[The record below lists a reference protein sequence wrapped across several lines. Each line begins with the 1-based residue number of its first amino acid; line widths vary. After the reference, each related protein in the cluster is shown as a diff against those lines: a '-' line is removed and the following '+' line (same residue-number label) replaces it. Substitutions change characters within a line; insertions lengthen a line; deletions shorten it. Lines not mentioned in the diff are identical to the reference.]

1 MRIAVLLCLLFALY
15 PATLAQEAKSTPTP
29 DASPQPTPTL
39 EPTPTPTPIPTPTPT
54 PTVDDAPKI
63 KAYLI
68 SVGDILDVVVARR
81 PELGWRGP
89 VNSEGTI
96 PALPNLKNPIRAL
109 CRTEQEVAAQIAA
122 DYSELIKNPTIIV
135 RVVERS
141 ARPAILF
148 GAVRTPQRFQLQRD
162 VHLNELLFISGGV
175 TDRASGDIQIFR
187 PETFS
192 CPDTQQPEAAQD
204 ETVNPIRVI
213 KILDLMAGK
222 EDTNPLIHP
231 GDIVT
236 VMVAEPVYITG
247 GVVSPQGIN
256 FREQL
261 TLARAIA
268 TVGGLSSNARGGEI
282 RIYRRKEQATEQEI
296 IKADYDAIRKQ
307 KQPDIP
313 LKAYDIIEVPQSSYI
328 SARRTWQS
336 AAQELITDE
345 KLSGAL
351 PLRVLN

>member
-15 PATLAQEAKSTPTP
+15 PATLAQEAKSTPAP
-29 DASPQPTPTL
+29 DAAPQATPAPTPA
-39 EPTPTPTPIPTPTPT
+39 PTP
-54 PTVDDAPKI
+54 DDAPKVR
-63 KAYLI
+63 AYLI
-68 SVGDILDVVVARR
+68 NVGDTLDVVVARR
-81 PELGWRGP
+81 PELGWRGQ

-96 PALPNLKNPIRAL
+96 PALPYLKNPIRAL
-109 CRTEQEVAAQIAA
+109 CRTEQEVATEIATA
-122 DYSELIKNPTIIV
+122 YSELIKNPSITV
-135 RVVERS
+135 RVVEHT

-175 TDRASGDIQIFR
+175 TDRASGDIQIFS
-187 PETFS
+187 PEAFS
-192 CPDTQQPEAAQD
+192 CPDTQQSEAAPD
-204 ETVNPIRVI
+204 ETKTPIRVI

-222 EDTNPLIHP
+222 ENTNPLIHP

-282 RIYRRKEQATEQEI
+282 RIYRRKEQATEQEV

-313 LKAYDIIEVPQSSYI
+313 LKAYDIIEVPQSSYL
-328 SARRTWQS
+328 SSRRTWQS
-336 AAQELITDE
+336 AAQEIITDE